1 MASTIIRQTEQMEQ
15 VMTVS
20 PDIKLA
26 QIKDLLTTVGGISP
40 AEEVEDAERRAMLT
54 VWVQTAP
61 SKQLK
66 AVINFLNTTR
76 FRSQLGRVGG
86 LPPVRGAANGSGSD
100 GRSDCYWERLSG
112 LGGRNDDIIASELA
126 EGQQIVEILPADV
139 AFQTKHCQPWE
150 KIG

>member
-76 FRSQLGRVGG
+76 F
-86 LPPVRGAANGSGSD
+86 
-100 GRSDCYWERLSG
+100 
-112 LGGRNDDIIASELA
+112 
-126 EGQQIVEILPADV
+126 
-139 AFQTKHCQPWE
+139 
-150 KIG
+150 